1 MLLVKII
8 IVLNFLTMS
17 DNTRGLFF
25 VYLQL

>member
-17 DNTRGLFF
+17 DNTRSVFF